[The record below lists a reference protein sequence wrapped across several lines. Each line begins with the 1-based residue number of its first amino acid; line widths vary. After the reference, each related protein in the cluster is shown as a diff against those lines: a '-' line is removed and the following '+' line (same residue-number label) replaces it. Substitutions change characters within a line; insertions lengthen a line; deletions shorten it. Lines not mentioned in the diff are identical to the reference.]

1 MQLNSVNLSIFNIG
15 RQFERHKIKNYVMD
29 KDLKNSQEQE
39 TNDSSEVIENQ
50 KQESKKSKKQSKT
63 VLKSKEKKLKD
74 GIDILTKNNEELKD
88 KYLRLVAE
96 YDNFRKRT
104 IKEKTEIREYTKN
117 DVLKDFLPLA
127 DDIERAVQH
136 LNEIKNIEAT
146 IEGIRLINQKFIDFL
161 KSKGI
166 EEITAI
172 NEEFN
177 TDYHEA
183 VTRFPVEDDERKGKV
198 IDVVQKGYKIN
209 DIVLRFSKVVV
220 GE

>member
-1 MQLNSVNLSIFNIG
+1 
-15 RQFERHKIKNYVMD
+15 MD